1 MKAAAFHAFGG
12 PEVLELLDVPTP
24 EAGPGEVRVRV
35 KAAGTQ
41 PTDCAVRTGWS
52 PPGVTITFPHVTGGD
67 FAGVVD
73 QVGEGVTG
81 LSVGDEVLGY
91 RLQGTYAEYLTVPA
105 EQVVAKPAGV
115 PWEVAGSLSASGQTA
130 HTVLEDLKVSAGET
144 VLINGASGGVGTIA
158 VQLAVLRGAKVIA
171 TGREDNHAYLRGLG
185 AVPVT
190 YGEGL
195 ADRVRALAPE
205 GVDAALDTADAEGL
219 RVAAELVE
227 DKDRVGTIFAYGVH
241 EELGVRWLNSRR
253 NAQRLAELA
262 ALVDSGKLR
271 VHVRRTLP
279 LAEAAE
285 AHRELETGHGRGKIV
300 LLTD

>member
-24 EAGPGEVRVRV
+24 VAGPGEVRVRV

-41 PTDCAVRTGWS
+41 PTDCAVRTGWN
-52 PPGVTITFPHVTGGD
+52 PPGVTITFPHITGGD

-73 QVGEGVTG
+73 QLGEGVTG

-130 HTVLEDLKVSAGET
+130 HTVLEDLLVSAGET

-171 TGREDNHAYLRGLG
+171 TGREDNHAYLRELG
-185 AVPVT
+185 AIPVT

-205 GVDAALDTADAEGL
+205 GVDAALDTASADGL
-219 RVAAELVE
+219 RVAAELVA
-227 DKDRVGTIFAYGVH
+227 DKDRVGTVFAYGVH

-253 NAQRLAELA
+253 NAQRLGELA

-279 LAEAAE
+279 LARAAE

-300 LLTD
+300 LLAD

>member
-24 EAGPGEVRVRV
+24 VAGPGEVRVRV

-41 PTDCAVRTGWS
+41 PTDCAVRTGWN

-105 EQVVAKPAGV
+105 EQVVAKPTGV

-171 TGREDNHAYLRGLG
+171 TGREDNHAYLRELG

-205 GVDAALDTADAEGL
+205 GVDAALDTASAEGL

-241 EELGVRWLNSRR
+241 EELGVRWLTSRR
-253 NAQRLAELA
+253 NAQRLGELA

-279 LAEAAE
+279 LARAAE

>member
-1 MKAAAFHAFGG
+1 MKAAGFHAFGG
-12 PEVLELLDVPTP
+12 PEVLELLEVPTP
-24 EAGPGEVRVRV
+24 QAGPGEVRIRV

-41 PTDCAVRTGWS
+41 PTDCAVRTGWN

-67 FAGVVD
+67 FAGIVD
-73 QVGEGVTG
+73 EIGEGVTG
-81 LSVGDEVLGY
+81 FSVGDEVLGY

-105 EQVVAKPAGV
+105 DQIVAKPAGV

-130 HTVLEDLKVSAGET
+130 HTALEVLKVSKGET
-144 VLINGASGGVGTIA
+144 VLINGAAGGVGTIA

-171 TGREDNHAYLRGLG
+171 TGREDNHAYLRELG

-205 GVDAALDTADAEGL
+205 GVDAAFDTASADGL
-219 RVAAELVE
+219 RVAAELVA
-227 DKDRVGTIFAYGVH
+227 DKDRVGTIFAFGVH
-241 EELGVRWLNSRR
+241 EELGVRWLSSQR
-253 NAQRLAELA
+253 NQERLSELA
-262 ALVDSGKLR
+262 GLVDSGKLR
-271 VHVRRTLP
+271 VHVRRTFP
-279 LAEAAE
+279 LAQASE

>member
-24 EAGPGEVRVRV
+24 VAGPGEVLIRV

-41 PTDCAVRTGWS
+41 PTDCAVRTGWN
-52 PPGVTITFPHVTGGD
+52 PPGVTITFPHITGGD

-73 QVGEGVTG
+73 RLGEGVTG

-91 RLQGTYAEYLTVPA
+91 RLQGTYAEYLAVPA

-171 TGREDNHAYLRGLG
+171 TGREDNHAYLRELG
-185 AVPVT
+185 AIPVT

-205 GVDAALDTADAEGL
+205 GVDAALDTASAEGL

-279 LAEAAE
+279 LARAAE